1 MPDDRTWAGKK
12 AQEILAKRQ
21 REDLERRTF
30 LEAQVLI
37 GTKMPDMWAELK
49 NALRSKIE
57 ALNKALG
64 DSLLAYAQADNDVV
78 TIKLKNMT
86 DDVSVRFNP
95 EKRSVAAHTIN
106 TSFDWDGKVVTG
118 HVYFVSRQVENK
130 PMTPDEVATHILN
143 DVSKFL

>member
-1 MPDDRTWAGKK
+1 MPDDRTWAEKK

-30 LEAQVLI
+30 LEAQALI
-37 GTKMPDMWAELK
+37 GTKMPDMWAEVK

-64 DSLLAYAQADNDVV
+64 DSLLDYAQADNDVV
-78 TIKLKNMT
+78 TIRLKNMT
-86 DDVSVRFNP
+86 DDVSVRFNR
-95 EKRSVAAHTIN
+95 EKRSIAANTIN
-106 TSFDWDGKVVTG
+106 TEFDWDGKVVTG
-118 HVYFVSRQVENK
+118 YVYFVSKQVENK
-130 PMTPDEVATHILN
+130 PMTPNEVATHILN